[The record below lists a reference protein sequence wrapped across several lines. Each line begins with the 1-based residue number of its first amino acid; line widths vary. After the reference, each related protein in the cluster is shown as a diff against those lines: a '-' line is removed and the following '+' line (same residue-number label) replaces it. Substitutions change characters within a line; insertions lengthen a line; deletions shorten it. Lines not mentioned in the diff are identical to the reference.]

1 MKKYIKKLAVFTLGL
16 VLVIPLFYFPL
27 EANADYDEAEYMGE
41 DLLTDIPEVSTVAAV
56 GTTLDIKAK
65 SVVLMEPYTGNV
77 LYENNAD
84 ERLAPAS
91 ITKIMSLLLVMEAI
105 ENEKLTLDT
114 KVTASEHAASMGGSQ
129 IWLEVGE
136 EMTVDELLRAS
147 VIASANDATVALAE
161 AVSGSEETFVALMNE
176 RAKELGM
183 KNTTF
188 VNCCG
193 LDTDG
198 HLTSGRDVAI
208 MASALIKHDLIK
220 KYSTVWMDAL
230 RNGKSELTNTNKL
243 VRYYSGA
250 TGLKTGTTSKAGCCV
265 AATAERDGME
275 LVAVVM
281 GGETSN
287 ERFTGAKK
295 LLDYGFA
302 NWSFVTLTP
311 NLGEVG
317 EIPVLKGMEKFITA
331 DSGGGEINLLLS
343 KGKQEEVT
351 QTVEINENIEA
362 PVLTGD
368 IIGSVKFVLDGKQ
381 VGELPVYSANTVEK
395 VTFFNALALLISSA
409 IVP

>member
-208 MASALIKHDLIK
+208 MASALIKHALIK

-265 AATAERDGME
+265 AATAEHDGME

-409 IVP
+409 IAP

>member
-27 EANADYDEAEYMGE
+27 EVNADYDEAEYMGE
-41 DLLTDIPEVSTVAAV
+41 DLLTDIPEVPAVAAV

-208 MASALIKHDLIK
+208 MASALIKHALIK

-230 RNGKSELTNTNKL
+230 RNGKSELTNTNTL

-250 TGLKTGTTSKAGCCV
+250 T
-265 AATAERDGME
+265 
-275 LVAVVM
+275 
-281 GGETSN
+281 
-287 ERFTGAKK
+287 
-295 LLDYGFA
+295 
-302 NWSFVTLTP
+302 
-311 NLGEVG
+311 
-317 EIPVLKGMEKFITA
+317 
-331 DSGGGEINLLLS
+331 
-343 KGKQEEVT
+343 
-351 QTVEINENIEA
+351 
-362 PVLTGD
+362 
-368 IIGSVKFVLDGKQ
+368 
-381 VGELPVYSANTVEK
+381 
-395 VTFFNALALLISSA
+395 
-409 IVP
+409 

>member
-27 EANADYDEAEYMGE
+27 EVNADYDEAEYMGE

-351 QTVEINENIEA
+351 QTVELNENIEA

-368 IIGSVKFVLDGKQ
+368 VIGSVKFMLDGKQ

-395 VTFFNALALLISSA
+395 VTFFNALSLLISSA
-409 IVP
+409 IAP

>member
-41 DLLTDIPEVSTVAAV
+41 DLLTDIPEVPAVAAV

-161 AVSGSEETFVALMNE
+161 AISGSEETFVALMNE

-208 MASALIKHDLIK
+208 MASALIKHALIK

-409 IVP
+409 IAP

>member
-41 DLLTDIPEVSTVAAV
+41 DLLTDIPEVPAVAAV

-114 KVTASEHAASMGGSQ
+114 KVTASEHAASMGGSH

-409 IVP
+409 IAP

>member
-41 DLLTDIPEVSTVAAV
+41 DLLTDIPEVPAVAAV

-161 AVSGSEETFVALMNE
+161 AISGSEETFVALMNE

-409 IVP
+409 IAP

>member
-208 MASALIKHDLIK
+208 MASALIKHALIK

-317 EIPVLKGMEKFITA
+317 KIPVLKGMEKFITA

-409 IVP
+409 IAP

>member
-208 MASALIKHDLIK
+208 MASALIKHALIK

-317 EIPVLKGMEKFITA
+317 KIPVLKGMEKFITA

>member
-41 DLLTDIPEVSTVAAV
+41 DLLTDIPEVPAVAAV

-208 MASALIKHDLIK
+208 MASALIKHALIK

-317 EIPVLKGMEKFITA
+317 KIPVLKGMEKFITA

>member
-27 EANADYDEAEYMGE
+27 EVNADYDEAEYMGE

-208 MASALIKHDLIK
+208 MASALIKHALIK

-409 IVP
+409 IAP

>member
-27 EANADYDEAEYMGE
+27 EVNADYDEAEYMGE
-41 DLLTDIPEVSTVAAV
+41 DLLTDIPEVPAAAVV

-65 SVVLMEPYTGNV
+65 SVVLMEPHTGNV

-198 HLTSGRDVAI
+198 HLTSGRDVSI
-208 MASALIKHDLIK
+208 MASALLKHALIK

-317 EIPVLKGMEKFITA
+317 KIPVLKGMEKFITA

-368 IIGSVKFVLDGKQ
+368 IIGSVKLVLDGKH
-381 VGELPVYSANTVEK
+381 VGELPVYSAYTVEK

-409 IVP
+409 IAP

>member
-41 DLLTDIPEVSTVAAV
+41 DLLTDIPEVPTVAAV

-208 MASALIKHDLIK
+208 MASALIKHALIK

-409 IVP
+409 IAP

>member
-41 DLLTDIPEVSTVAAV
+41 DLLTDIPEVPAVAAV

-136 EMTVDELLRAS
+136 DMTVDELLRAS

-208 MASALIKHDLIK
+208 MASALIKHALIK

-409 IVP
+409 IAP

>member
-208 MASALIKHDLIK
+208 MASALIKHALIK

-351 QTVEINENIEA
+351 QTVELNENIEA

-368 IIGSVKFVLDGKQ
+368 VIGSVKFVLDGKQ

>member
-409 IVP
+409 IAP

>member
-1 MKKYIKKLAVFTLGL
+1 MKKFIKKLAVFTLSI

-27 EANADYDEAEYMGE
+27 EAKAEDDAEYMGD
-41 DLLTDIPEVSTVAAV
+41 DLLTDIPDVPTVATA

-114 KVTASEHAASMGGSQ
+114 KVSASEHAASMGGSQ

-136 EMTVDELLRAS
+136 IMTVDELLRAS

-265 AATAERDGME
+265 AATAERDGLE

-311 NLGEVG
+311 DLQEVG

-331 DSGGGEINLLLS
+331 DSGGGAINLLLS
-343 KGKQEEVT
+343 KGNQEKVT
-351 QTVEINENIEA
+351 QIVEINENIEA

-368 IIGSVKFVLDGKQ
+368 IIGSVKFMSGEKQ
-381 VGELPVYSANTVEK
+381 LGELPVYSANTVEK
-395 VTFFNALALLISSA
+395 VTFFNALVLLISMA
-409 IVP
+409 IAP

>member
-41 DLLTDIPEVSTVAAV
+41 DLLTDIPEVPAVAAV

>member
-27 EANADYDEAEYMGE
+27 EVNANYDEAEYMGE
-41 DLLTDIPEVSTVAAV
+41 DLLTDIPEVPTVAAV

-208 MASALIKHDLIK
+208 MASALIKHALIK

-409 IVP
+409 IAP

>member
-41 DLLTDIPEVSTVAAV
+41 DLLTDIPEVPAVAAV

-208 MASALIKHDLIK
+208 MASALIKHALIK

-302 NWSFVTLTP
+302 NWSFVTVTP

-409 IVP
+409 IAP

>member
-1 MKKYIKKLAVFTLGL
+1 MKKFIKKLAVFTLSM

-27 EANADYDEAEYMGE
+27 EVNAEDEAEYMGE
-41 DLLTDIPEVSTVAAV
+41 DLLTDIPEVPAAAVV

-114 KVTASEHAASMGGSQ
+114 KVSASEHAASMGGSQ

-136 EMTVDELLRAS
+136 IMTVDELLRAS

-208 MASALIKHDLIK
+208 MASALIKHALIK

-311 NLGEVG
+311 DLGEVG
-317 EIPVLKGMEKFITA
+317 EIPVLNGMEKFITA
-331 DSGGGEINLLLS
+331 DSGGGAINLLLS
-343 KGKQEEVT
+343 KGNQDKVT
-351 QTVEINENIEA
+351 QIVEINENIEA

-368 IIGSVKFVLDGKQ
+368 IIGNVKFMSGEKKL
-381 VGELPVYSANTVEK
+381 GELPVYSANTVER
-395 VTFFNALALLISSA
+395 VTFFNALVLLISMA
-409 IVP
+409 IIP

>member
-1 MKKYIKKLAVFTLGL
+1 MKKYIKKLAVFTLSL

-27 EANADYDEAEYMGE
+27 EVNADDDEAEYMGE
-41 DLLTDIPEVSTVAAV
+41 ELLTDIPEVPTAAAV

-368 IIGSVKFVLDGKQ
+368 VIGSVKFMLDGKQ
-381 VGELPVYSANTVEK
+381 VGELPVYSANTVER

-409 IVP
+409 IAP

>member
-1 MKKYIKKLAVFTLGL
+1 MKKYIKKLAVFTLSL

-27 EANADYDEAEYMGE
+27 EVNADDDEAEYMGE
-41 DLLTDIPEVSTVAAV
+41 ELLTDIPEVPTAAAV

-351 QTVEINENIEA
+351 QTVELNENIEA

-368 IIGSVKFVLDGKQ
+368 VIGSVKFMLDGKQ
-381 VGELPVYSANTVEK
+381 VGELPVYSANTVER

-409 IVP
+409 IAP

>member
-1 MKKYIKKLAVFTLGL
+1 MKKHINFLAVF
-16 VLVIPLFYFPL
+16 VAIVFSIMPLFSVHFM
-27 EANADYDEAEYMGE
+27 AVAEVATEYLSD
-41 DLLTDIPEVSTVAAV
+41 DLLTEIPIIPAAATVDTA
-56 GTTLDIKAK
+56 LSIKAK
-65 SVVLMEPYTGNV
+65 STVLMEPHTGRV
-77 LYENNAD
+77 LYENNPD

-114 KVTASEHAASMGGSQ
+114 KVTTSEHAASMGGSQ

-136 EMTVDELLRAS
+136 QMTVDELLRAS

-161 AVSGSEETFVALMNE
+161 AVSGSEETFVELMNK

-188 VNCCG
+188 KNACG

-198 HLTSGRDVAI
+198 HLTTGRDVAI
-208 MASALIKHDLIK
+208 MASALIKHSLIK

-230 RNGKSELTNTNKL
+230 RGGKSELTNTNKL
-243 VRYYSGA
+243 VRYYNGA

-265 AATAERDGME
+265 AATAQREGME

-281 GGETSN
+281 GGENSN

-302 NWSFVTLTP
+302 NWSFLTLTP
-311 NLGEVG
+311 DLNNVG
-317 EIPVLKGMEKFITA
+317 EIPVSKGMEKFISVDA
-331 DSGGGEINLLLS
+331 GGGELSLLMP
-343 KGKQEEVT
+343 KGKQDEIT
-351 QTVEINENIEA
+351 QTVEIKENIEA
-362 PVLTGD
+362 PVAVGD
-368 IIGSVKFVLDGKQ
+368 VIGSVKFLSDGKQ
-381 VGELPVYSANTVEK
+381 LGELPIYSANTVEK
-395 VTFFNALALLISSA
+395 VTFFNALGLIISSA
-409 IVP
+409 IIP